1 LNTAK
6 EQKKNRKWE
15 KAMGRRVKFL
25 LLKAPK
31 QKKETTR
38 KTINNKKNNKN
49 NNKRA
54 MPDRAIHFD

>member
-1 LNTAK
+1 
-6 EQKKNRKWE
+6 
-15 KAMGRRVKFL
+15 MGRRVKFL

-31 QKKETTR
+31 QKKATR
-38 KTINNKKNNKN
+38 KTINYKKNNKN

>member
-1 LNTAK
+1 LKTAK
-6 EQKKNRKWE
+6 EKKISNR
-15 KAMGRRVKFL
+15 GRRVKCI

-31 QKKETTR
+31 QKKETIR

-54 MPDRAIHFD
+54 MSDRAIHFD

>member
-6 EQKKNRKWE
+6 EQKKIRKWE

-31 QKKETTR
+31 QKKG
-38 KTINNKKNNKN
+38 NNKKNNKQ
-49 NNKRA
+49 
-54 MPDRAIHFD
+54 

>member
-1 LNTAK
+1 
-6 EQKKNRKWE
+6 
-15 KAMGRRVKFL
+15 MGRRVNF
-25 LLKAPK
+25 LLKAPN
-31 QKKETTR
+31 KKKIIYTIR